1 MRTTELDDIDVQI
14 VLTLADNNMNE
25 SETARRLFMHRNT
38 VIYHLDK
45 VYKITGLDPTNFYD
59 LGDLVQMARTRR
71 VKHGN

>member
-14 VLTLADNNMNE
+14 VLALADNNMNE

-45 VYKITGLDPTNFYD
+45 VYKITGLDPTIFYD
-59 LGDLVQMARTRR
+59 LVDLVQMARARR
-71 VKHGN
+71 VKDEN